1 MMAKWENFRTRH
13 EQRSKNTKREGYL
26 LKNRNVLKIKFIK
39 SSKVFRKFAERVSIP
54 WYLISVK
61 ATDGKTDFLN

>member
-39 SSKVFRKFAERVSIP
+39 SSKVFRKFAGRGSIP
-54 WYLISVK
+54 SYLISVK
-61 ATDGKTDFLN
+61 AIDWKTDFRN

>member
-1 MMAKWENFRTRH
+1 MMAEWENFRTR
-13 EQRSKNTKREGYL
+13 QKQGSKNTKREGYL
-26 LKNRNVLKIKFIK
+26 LKNGNVLKIKFIK